1 MEPEIR
7 SQPEQSFFFV
17 RGWLFLGHFGRVFA
31 GRVCVARVSLHY
43 FSLAG
48 AALPSTTMQG
58 EREAMPPGH
67 VSGAEAAAMAQ
78 QPPVGTVVQAQAQVV
93 QPAAVTVVQPAQ
105 QPVGQVVY
113 QQQPVQPVGQ
123 VVYQQPAV
131 QPPAVVVQQPQHAGP
146 HQEKFIG
153 IATISI
159 AALLCVCGCWPCA
172 WIPFVAPCDER
183 SVYPPQQQQQS
194 VVTVQQPQPGV
205 VVQQQPKY

>member
-1 MEPEIR
+1 
-7 SQPEQSFFFV
+7 
-17 RGWLFLGHFGRVFA
+17 
-31 GRVCVARVSLHY
+31 
-43 FSLAG
+43 
-48 AALPSTTMQG
+48 MQG

-78 QPPVGTVVQAQAQVV
+78 QPPVGTVVQQAPVVV
-93 QPAAVTVVQPAQ
+93 QPAAVSVVQPVQ

-123 VVYQQPAV
+123 VVYQQPGV

-153 IATISI
+153 IGTISI
-159 AALLCVCGCWPCA
+159 AALLCVCGCWLCA

-183 SVYPPQQQQQS
+183 SVYPPQQQQS

-205 VVQQQPKY
+205 VVQPQQPKY